1 MKSSVTQR
9 KRDEYVQQ
17 LQAIFQKDGDDPAA
31 LHVAVQDLF
40 TELTA
45 DWSRVVEELQQ
56 ENAILRREVEAR
68 QGLHRDA
75 CTVAL
80 EQAQTYAEELAT
92 ANEELE
98 AVNEILNSQNEELTL
113 AQKIAE
119 MERER
124 YYELFDAAPE
134 GYLVTDGSGR
144 ILEANRT
151 VGVLLAVHKES
162 LIGRSLLNFARAGTR
177 ARLEAMMDRALRGGE
192 RQTFETDLLPLMEEP
207 VHVSMSIISARAKE
221 DLEPSLRW
229 MIQDITGRK
238 QTEKALRRLNRE
250 VEAARDEA
258 NLYVDILTHDIRNTE
273 NVSNLYA
280 ELLADSLEGE
290 GARHMASLQ
299 RSIRRS
305 IEILENVST
314 IRQIHQ
320 TVSELRPVDLDAA
333 IRGTIEGYPHSTIR
347 YKGVHHRV
355 FADDLLPVV
364 FNNLIGNAVKHGG
377 PGVGIT
383 IRVEGEEGESVCVS
397 VEDTGPGVPDSE
409 KDAIFRRYEQK
420 KRGVGEGLG
429 LYLVQI
435 LVRRYGGRIQVDDR
449 VPGRPEE
456 GAAFRLTLRKAV

>member
-1 MKSSVTQR
+1 
-9 KRDEYVQQ
+9 
-17 LQAIFQKDGDDPAA
+17 
-31 LHVAVQDLF
+31 
-40 TELTA
+40 
-45 DWSRVVEELQQ
+45 
-56 ENAILRREVEAR
+56 
-68 QGLHRDA
+68 
-75 CTVAL
+75 
-80 EQAQTYAEELAT
+80 
-92 ANEELE
+92 
-98 AVNEILNSQNEELTL
+98 
-113 AQKIAE
+113 
-119 MERER
+119 
-124 YYELFDAAPE
+124 
-134 GYLVTDGSGR
+134 
-144 ILEANRT
+144 
-151 VGVLLAVHKES
+151 
-162 LIGRSLLNFARAGTR
+162 
-177 ARLEAMMDRALRGGE
+177 
-192 RQTFETDLLPLMEEP
+192 
-207 VHVSMSIISARAKE
+207 MSIISARAKE

-320 TVSELRPVDLDAA
+320 TVSELRPVDLDVA

-397 VEDTGPGVPDSE
+397 VEDTGPGVLDSE

-449 VPGRPEE
+449 VPG
-456 GAAFRLTLRKAV
+456 